1 MTLGTSALNP
11 LTLLGYHLSC
21 TFISL
26 VEGSRLFESGTP
38 ATAVYAL
45 KEGMVELVKRNGEK
59 ACYHTGE
66 VFCLQDVV
74 WHLGNHS
81 ADALARTDV
90 EVLSLEPLN
99 FLHMLYHHPTLALW
113 LIGQQDNSLWDHRA
127 NGAQRTT

>member
-1 MTLGTSALNP
+1 MTLSTSALNP
-11 LTLLGYHLSC
+11 LTLLGSHPKTTL
-21 TFISL
+21 ISL
-26 VEGSRLFESGTP
+26 TEGSRLFESGTP

-90 EVLSLEPLN
+90 EVLSLELLN

-127 NGAQRTT
+127 NGGQGTT